1 MSMLRALS
9 THWPEYLIE
18 AACLALF
25 MVSANV
31 FAAAIFHPSSPVS
44 RFVSVPIEARFLMGL
59 AMGGTAIALIFSPWG
74 KRSGAHMN
82 PATTLTFYRLGRVD
96 SWDAVFYIAAQFAGG
111 LTGTLVAAGVL
122 GRAIAHPT
130 VDYVVTVPGYGG
142 PWVAF
147 AAELVIAFVL
157 MTTILLASNTK
168 TLARYTGLFA
178 GALVALYVT
187 FEAPLSGMSLNPART
202 FGSAFFASRYTALWV
217 YFAAPLTGM
226 LLAAETYVRTGRAR
240 AVHCAK
246 LHHENGHRCIFFC
259 RYGELR

>member
-1 MSMLRALS
+1 MLRTLLA
-9 THWPEYLIE
+9 HWPEYLIE
-18 AACLALF
+18 AACLGVF

-44 RFVSVPIEARFLMGL
+44 RWVTDPIEARFLMGL

-82 PATTLTFYRLGRVD
+82 PATTLTFYRLGRVGA
-96 SWDAVFYIAAQFAGG
+96 WDAAFYVAAQFAGG
-111 LTGTLVAAGVL
+111 LAGTLIATGVL
-122 GRAIAHPT
+122 GGVIAHPS
-130 VDYVVTVPGYGG
+130 VDYVVTLPGIGG

-147 AAELVIAFVL
+147 AAELLIAFLL
-157 MTTILLASNTK
+157 MTTILVVSNTK
-168 TLARYTGLFA
+168 RLARYTGVFA
-178 GALVALYVT
+178 GALVALYIT
-187 FEAPLSGMSLNPART
+187 FEQPFSGMSLNPART
-202 FGSAFFASRYTALWV
+202 FGSAVFASRYTALWV

-240 AVHCAK
+240 VAHCAK
-246 LHHENGHRCIFFC
+246 LHHENGQRCIFFC